1 VLMILIN
8 LRFESKTS
16 DRHLEESTNF
26 DLRDKIMK
34 AKESTQS
41 EIKSN
46 QKCQA
51 HAKINYNLVKG
62 SSI

>member
-1 VLMILIN
+1 MLMILIN

-16 DRHLEESTNF
+16 DRDLEESTNL

-46 QKCQA
+46 QKMQ
-51 HAKINYNLVKG
+51 
-62 SSI
+62 SSC

>member
-1 VLMILIN
+1 MLMILIN

-16 DRHLEESTNF
+16 DRDLEESTNF
-26 DLRDKIMK
+26 NLRDKIVK
-34 AKESTQS
+34 AKVPNQRSNR
-41 EIKSN
+41 IK
-46 QKCQA
+46 KCKA

>member
-1 VLMILIN
+1 MILIN

-16 DRHLEESTNF
+16 DRDLEESTNL

-46 QKCQA
+46 QKCKA